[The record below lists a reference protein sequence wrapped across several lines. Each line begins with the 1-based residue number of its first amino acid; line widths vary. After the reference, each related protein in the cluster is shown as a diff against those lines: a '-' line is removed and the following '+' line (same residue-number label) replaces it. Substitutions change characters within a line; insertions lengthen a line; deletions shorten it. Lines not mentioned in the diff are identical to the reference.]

1 MFMNYRFNLSVIM
14 CCTAAILLTAG
25 CSDDDDQPENPQPTQ
40 EETIAAMIDEVR
52 EATASYHDYEAGK
65 DAGWNLQLSD
75 CVAHPE
81 LGGMGFHYGRME
93 YMDGRVNYLEPQVLL
108 YAPAG
113 EEEME
118 FVGVEYIVP
127 FEILP
132 EDSEPPVLFFHEF
145 RKNPMQE
152 IWALHVWTEKHN
164 PSGMFADWNPDVS
177 CE

>member
-1 MFMNYRFNLSVIM
+1 MTMNTRLHHTCPIFCAALILFF
-14 CCTAAILLTAG
+14 TA
-25 CSDDDDQPENPQPTQ
+25 CSDDDDQPENPQATQ

-81 LGGMGFHYGRME
+81 LGGMGFHYGRAE
-93 YMDGRVNYLEPQVLL
+93 YMDGRINHLEPQVLL

-113 EEEME
+113 EDEME

-127 FEILP
+127 YEILP
-132 EDSEPPVLFFHEF
+132 EESEPPVLFFHAF
-145 RKNPMQE
+145 HKNPMQE